1 MRKWQ
6 AGGLGGFKCSGGIY
20 GCSWDVLCV
29 AEQCYGKLWLRHV
42 LCNCF

>member
-6 AGGLGGFKCSGGIY
+6 AGGLGRFKCDGGIS
-20 GCSWDVLCV
+20 GPSWGGPCV
-29 AEQCYGKLWLRHV
+29 AQWFYGKLWLKQV